1 MPTAEDVVQ
10 CRVGTSL
17 VTEDPDLDIVRYRY
31 RYRWI
36 VDGKLVRV
44 VRSAGL
50 SDVLR
55 KGLAGAG
62 TRVRRTVTPSDG
74 RLSGTT
80 ASAPLG
86 NPRFAAAR
94 R

>member
-1 MPTAEDVVQ
+1 MPTAEDGVQ

-17 VTEDPDLDIVRYRY
+17 VTEDPDLDIVRY

-50 SDVLR
+50 SDVL
-55 KGLAGAG
+55 KGTGRRGNAGPPHGDAE
-62 TRVRRTVTPSDG
+62 RRPPVGADG
-74 RLSGTT
+74 ER
-80 ASAPLG
+80 AVG

>member
-1 MPTAEDVVQ
+1 MPTAEDGVQ

-17 VTEDPDLDIVRYRY
+17 VTEDPDLDIVRY

-62 TRVRRTVTPSDG
+62 TRVPPHGDAERRPPVGADG
-74 RLSGTT
+74 ER
-80 ASAPLG
+80 AVG

>member
-1 MPTAEDVVQ
+1 MPTVEDGVQ

-17 VTEDPDLDIVRYRY
+17 VTEDPDLDIVRY

-74 RLSGTT
+74 RLSGPT
-80 ASAPLG
+80 ASAP
-86 NPRFAAAR
+86 
-94 R
+94 